1 MTLLIDTHCWLW
13 WLSEPESL
21 GQAALSLLRHAE
33 NTILLSPVSSWEIAI
48 RHSIGRLPLPEKPE
62 EFVSSRMER
71 DGLISLPIHHSH
83 TLKTADLPFHHNDPF
98 DRLLIAQAIVEEIPI
113 MTADSKFDLYDVEV
127 IPA

>member
-1 MTLLIDTHCWLW
+1 MTLLIDTHCLLW

-21 GQAALSLLRHAE
+21 RQAALSLLRHAE
-33 NTILLSPVSSWEIAI
+33 NTVLLSPVFSWKIAI
-48 RHSIGRLPLPEKPE
+48 KHSIGRLPLPEKPE
-62 EFVSSRMER
+62 EFVSSRMEG
-71 DGLISLPIHHSH
+71 DGLVSLPIHHSH

-98 DRLLIAQAIVEEIPI
+98 NRLLIAQAIVEEIPI